1 MVYFKYLHARVPTW
15 PEKKRARVGYY
26 IINHKAVYRSFLG
39 HLFLHSSAVHP
50 CIAVSFLGN
59 LFIYVWTVA
68 WAYSSMYQ
76 CWFLGSLCEG
86 RCLWHSF
93 IGHHILWR
101 IVYWAHFFLYQC
113 RFWGIFFGC
122 ESFPEHIF
130 LGAVAFLG
138 HTLHCVWIVFWSYV
152 SLYISGV
159 PCSSFLGHP
168 FLSVWVISWTF
179 LVCTSAV
186 CRASFSLGVCVGHF
200 FFSVPVYFFSNFLF
214 MCGSLLWESFSLVY
228 QCRSW
233 ALFVWVISLKE
244 GLLQII
250 FTWKWKNSPHNSI
263 FLQQMLLRVY

>member
-1 MVYFKYLHARVPTW
+1 MCGPL
-15 PEKKRARVGYY
+15 
-26 IINHKAVYRSFLG
+26 LG
-39 HLFLHSSAVHP
+39 HILLCTSADFWVLCVRVVAYGIHLLA
-50 CIAVSFLGN
+50 IIFS
-59 LFIYVWTVA
+59 VW
-68 WAYSSMYQ
+68 
-76 CWFLGSLCEG
+76 E
-86 RCLWHSF
+86 SF
-93 IGHHILWR
+93 I
-101 IVYWAHFFLYQC
+101 
-113 RFWGIFFGC
+113 
-122 ESFPEHIF
+122 EHIF
-130 LGAVAFLG
+130 FYTNAVSGASFLDVSRFLSIFFSVPVAFLG

-200 FFSVPVYFFSNFLF
+200 FFSVSVYFFSNFLF

-263 FLQQMLLRVY
+263 LLQQMLLRVY